1 MFMDDPLNIVI
12 SGVGGQGNVIASH
25 ILALAC
31 VKEGLHVSVGETY
44 GASQRGGSVESHVR
58 LSKAKQYGSLIP
70 KGLAHIIL
78 GFEPVECLRAV
89 GSYGNRNTRVIINPR
104 PIYPIDV
111 LSGISTYPEVEDV
124 LKALKDLT
132 QSVYVIEATK
142 IAQKIGKA
150 VMQNVVMIGCL
161 AGSEFT
167 PVMSDTLIDMI
178 KEVFGGKSKENLEA
192 FSVGLREIKHIEP
205 L

>member
-1 MFMDDPLNIVI
+1 MIMDDPLNIVI

-25 ILALAC
+25 ILALAS

-58 LSKAKQYGSLIP
+58 ISKTKQYGSLIP

-78 GFEPVECLRAV
+78 GFELVECLRAV
-89 GSYGNRNTRVIINPR
+89 GSYGSRNTRVIINPR

-111 LSGISTYPEVEDV
+111 FSGMSTYPAVEDV
-124 LKALKDLT
+124 LNALKDLT
-132 QSVYVIEATK
+132 YSVYVIEATK
-142 IAQKIGKA
+142 IAQKLGKA
-150 VMQNVVMIGCL
+150 VMQNVVMIGSL
-161 AGSEFT
+161 VGSEFT
-167 PVMSDTLIDMI
+167 PVMSNTLMETIE
-178 KEVFGGKSKENLEA
+178 EVFDEKSEENQKA
-192 FSVGLREIKHIEP
+192 FSAGFKEIKKTNP